1 MNHQL
6 KIFNSLTGEKEVF
19 VPLHENNV
27 GMYVCGPTVYSN
39 VHLGNVRTF
48 MSFDFVYRA
57 LKFLGYFLLLALQY
71 DGFAVHVFAA
81 VQLAVADLVAAC
93 VQLRQFELSALGNE
107 EAAQR
112 FGAVFGEQL
121 GEYVG

>member
-19 VPLHENNV
+19 VPLHANHV

-57 LKFLGYFLLLALQY
+57 LKFLGYK
-71 DGFAVHVFAA
+71 V
-81 VQLAVADLVAAC
+81 
-93 VQLRQFELSALGNE
+93 R
-107 EAAQR
+107 
-112 FGAVFGEQL
+112 
-121 GEYVG
+121 YVRKTISPRETRTYGDCSKIYG